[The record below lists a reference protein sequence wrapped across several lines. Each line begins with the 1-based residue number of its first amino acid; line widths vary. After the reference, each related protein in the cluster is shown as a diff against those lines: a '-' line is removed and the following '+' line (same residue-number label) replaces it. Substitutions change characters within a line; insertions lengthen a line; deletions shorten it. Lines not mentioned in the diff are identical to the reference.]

1 MTFGI
6 GVVLLHVLFD
16 GIRAVLQMFRSM
28 LHICAHFIFLVGTA
42 LSPQQQVKDISS
54 EKKVKA
60 CMHDENY
67 NQHTCTLPFI
77 ISKKISCFSNIL
89 WLLLDRLWT
98 CCENRFHS
106 PNILKSIHIPY
117 GLDKYFHTSANRR
130 QPFQHMIYK

>member
-42 LSPQQQVKDISS
+42 LSPQQQVQDISS

-60 CMHDENY
+60 CMHACMMRTIGAPLYMQNHHIYITFRNFKE
-67 NQHTCTLPFI
+67 
-77 ISKKISCFSNIL
+77 NIL
-89 WLLLDRLWT
+89 L
-98 CCENRFHS
+98 S
-106 PNILKSIHIPY
+106 
-117 GLDKYFHTSANRR
+117 KYFVTVSGPFMLPLNIFTSQQIPVNI
-130 QPFQHMIYK
+130 FGI

>member
-67 NQHTCTLPFI
+67 RGPPIYVNHHIYITFRNF
-77 ISKKISCFSNIL
+77 KENIL
-89 WLLLDRLWT
+89 LSKYFVTVSGPFTLLL
-98 CCENRFHS
+98 
-106 PNILKSIHIPY
+106 NIFTSQQIP
-117 GLDKYFHTSANRR
+117 ANI
-130 QPFQHMIYK
+130 FGI